1 MMNLDMW
8 GFEPAPG
15 FGVSTTDTVAGEPV
29 GQGTSGAPEDLAFG
43 ARLAASLAGIEEEDP
58 GEEAVP
64 DDSLTC
70 GFPLPMPEPVR
81 LPQELP
87 GFLGRPGESEGDIRA
102 EEDPQTAE
110 TTGWTRETPDPAMSV
125 AGIDPSLDP
134 SVRAGTAFDAGRA
147 NAAAGAQPSD
157 DVEPVAGRQAETTG
171 QGQVRVHTR
180 LPELRQAL
188 DQDVT
193 AAAGQA
199 AVRPGASQPAFD
211 DTTLEETRVPV
222 ERGGLEARRVQA
234 GPPLENGAS
243 PDDRFAGPPQSATD
257 DRIGSVEIGQKRAT
271 GRQVVQTA
279 GVPEPQADAIS
290 SRDIAPEHRRESSTA
305 PKAPDGPATPAIASR
320 DTARTDHRDAWNQH
334 EQGESGGLQDA
345 PLSGGD
351 VQHAS
356 AESQQAFA
364 RTLADPSF
372 HHGASVQVTSPAHVM
387 TEAAPRVEPLFV
399 PGAVEGFDPVLEGA
413 SAPIETS
420 GPLPRET
427 SDSIIQSIR
436 LQYLR
441 GGGDAV
447 VHIKPEHLG
456 PVSVSLRVENGSV
469 SAVVNAENPA
479 VAEWLKANEHLL
491 REGLASSGLHLE
503 RFAITRDGHPPE
515 GDRKGWRAPEDRARR
530 RRALEPESTF
540 EITV

>member
-1 MMNLDMW
+1 
-8 GFEPAPG
+8 
-15 FGVSTTDTVAGEPV
+15 
-29 GQGTSGAPEDLAFG
+29 
-43 ARLAASLAGIEEEDP
+43 
-58 GEEAVP
+58 VP
-64 DDSLTC
+64 NRS
-70 GFPLPMPEPVR
+70 
-81 LPQELP
+81 
-87 GFLGRPGESEGDIRA
+87 
-102 EEDPQTAE
+102 
-110 TTGWTRETPDPAMSV
+110 
-125 AGIDPSLDP
+125 
-134 SVRAGTAFDAGRA
+134 
-147 NAAAGAQPSD
+147 
-157 DVEPVAGRQAETTG
+157 
-171 QGQVRVHTR
+171 
-180 LPELRQAL
+180 
-188 DQDVT
+188 
-193 AAAGQA
+193 
-199 AVRPGASQPAFD
+199 
-211 DTTLEETRVPV
+211 
-222 ERGGLEARRVQA
+222 
-234 GPPLENGAS
+234 
-243 PDDRFAGPPQSATD
+243 
-257 DRIGSVEIGQKRAT
+257 
-271 GRQVVQTA
+271 
-279 GVPEPQADAIS
+279 
-290 SRDIAPEHRRESSTA
+290 
-305 PKAPDGPATPAIASR
+305 
-320 DTARTDHRDAWNQH
+320 
-334 EQGESGGLQDA
+334 
-345 PLSGGD
+345 
-351 VQHAS
+351 
-356 AESQQAFA
+356 
-364 RTLADPSF
+364 TLADPSF
-372 HHGASVQVTSPAHVM
+372 HLGASVQVTSPAHVM